1 MSKKYEGKYIV
12 RCDRAGVFYGEIE
25 GVEGNVVSMHKVRKL
40 WMWSGAAAVE
50 QLAKEGPGNPRGCK
64 FTVVIDRMEV
74 MGPIQII
81 PCTEEAAA
89 RIERVT
95 EWRA

>member
-12 RCDRAGVFYGEIE
+12 RCDRAGVFYGEID
-25 GVEGNVVSMHKVRKL
+25 GVDGNVVSMRKVRKL
-40 WMWSGAAAVE
+40 WMWYGAAAVE
-50 QLAKEGPGNPRGCK
+50 QLAKEGPGNQRDCK

-89 RIERVT
+89 RIESVP

>member
-12 RCDRAGVFYGEIE
+12 RCDQAGVFYGEID
-25 GVEGNVVSMHKVRKL
+25 GVDGNVVSMRKVRKL

-50 QLAKEGPGNPRGCK
+50 QLAKEGPGNQRDCK

-89 RIERVT
+89 RIESVP

>member
-25 GVEGNVVSMHKVRKL
+25 GVDGNVVSMRKVRKL

-50 QLAKEGPGNPRGCK
+50 QLAKEGPHPGSQSL
-64 FTVVIDRMEV
+64 E
-74 MGPIQII
+74 Q
-81 PCTEEAAA
+81 
-89 RIERVT
+89 RVDLKQ
-95 EWRA
+95 RDLSYLPSLLL